1 MATYHLTLKNGKSHT
16 AEQHADYIL
25 REGRFSSGERAEEL
39 VYKASNLPR
48 WAMSPSA
55 FFACADLYER
65 VNARAYCEFEVALPN
80 ELNHKDNR
88 KLVDEFVKK
97 HIGNNKVWTYAIHSK
112 PATFDEGEEQIHAHI
127 MFCERTVTDGMD
139 KAKPAN
145 QFFKRYNAKSPEKG
159 GYQKDRALSGDRKQV
174 RENLKAIRESWE
186 TMINDAYKA
195 HGIDEQVSCKTL
207 KAQQEDAIE
216 AGDTALADYFDRDP
230 QEHLG
235 PALAYKTKKILE
247 ENGFDQE
254 HIEESLKKVCEMSE
268 KAFILVMDKIKKAHK
283 AVVLRAKRQAE
294 LEEKEK
300 AYSEK
305 KLAELYANSE
315 VVPSKTIRKD
325 FITLLKSVDVQM
337 EYNDHAIN
345 SINNCFLTPQQ
356 IADKALSVVTG
367 GRSETMQQ
375 EEETLKYL
383 QGYLKEVRAKYP
395 TKQDMPPDVRKE
407 ANKKYKIFK
416 ALRENYLEISEYV
429 HTYPKTEAGVKWYSS
444 AKADIMKQQLEL
456 GKERA
461 KLVTLHKEYV
471 ELRQHII
478 DTGKTIDPN
487 MFYRVRGKYEAPA
500 MGRGQPETAIIDTKS
515 NVDNLMRNIISAGN
529 EHLKR
534 NKMTVDLRSRRQR
547 RNDGWEM

>member
-25 REGRFSSGERAEEL
+25 REGRFSGGERAEEL

-80 ELNHKDNR
+80 ELSHEDNR

-112 PATFDEGEEQIHAHI
+112 PATFDEDEEQIHAHI

-139 KAKPAN
+139 NAKSAN
-145 QFFKRYNAKSPEKG
+145 QFFKRFNSKNPEKG

-207 KAQQEDAIE
+207 KAQQKDAIE
-216 AGDTALADYFDRDP
+216 AGDDALADYFDRDP

-235 PALAYKTKKILE
+235 PGLAYKTKKILE

-254 HIEESLKKVCEMSE
+254 HIEDTLNKVCEMSE
-268 KAFILVMDKIKKAHK
+268 KAFILIMDKIKKAHK

-315 VVPSKTIRKD
+315 VVPGKTIRKD
-325 FITLLKSVDVQM
+325 FIALLKSIDVQM

-345 SINNCFLTPQQ
+345 SINKCFLTPQQ

-367 GRSETMQQ
+367 GRSETMQK
-375 EEETLKYL
+375 EEEALKYL

-416 ALRENYLEISEYV
+416 ALREDYLETSDYV
-429 HTYPKTEAGVKWYSS
+429 HTYPKTEAGVKWLSS
-444 AKADIMKQQLEL
+444 AETDIMKQQLEL
-456 GKERA
+456 KKEKA
-461 KLVTLHKEYV
+461 KLLTLHKEYV

-487 MFYRVRGKYEAPA
+487 MFYRVRGKYEAPT
-500 MGRGQPETAIIDTKS
+500 MGGGQPETAIIDTKS
-515 NVDNLMRNIISAGN
+515 NVDNLMHNIISAGN

-534 NKMTVDLRSRRQR
+534 NKMTVDLHNRR